1 MSYSIEVK
9 NLSKTYT
16 QHTFWG
22 KIKKQFT
29 AVNNV
34 SFTINKG
41 EFVGFLGPNGA
52 GKTTTLKMLSGILYP
67 TQGDAKVLGYTPW
80 ERKLAF
86 KRKISMVM
94 GQKSQLWWELPP
106 IDTFEL
112 YKTVYQISEKKYR
125 IQLKRL
131 SELLDVHEF
140 LNTPVRQLSLG
151 QRMKC
156 ELIAA
161 LLYEPEV
168 LFLDEPTIGL
178 DYQSQ
183 KKMRAF
189 LKQYNEESKA
199 TILLTSHYM
208 DDIKELCPR
217 IIVINQGSIVYDG
230 SFAELEKKT
239 HQERELHIELEQPVS
254 STAWSQF
261 GRVLQCNDIH
271 VELAVPQERLTKTI
285 ANITQQ
291 YACTDIKIL
300 HKEAGEI
307 ISQLLT

>member
-1 MSYSIEVK
+1 MAPIIQV
-9 NLSKTYT
+9 NALTKTFT

-22 KIKKQFT
+22 KAKKHFT
-29 AVNNV
+29 AVKDI
-34 SFTINKG
+34 SFTVNKG

-67 TQGDAKVLGYTPW
+67 TSGEINILGFIPW
-80 ERKLAF
+80 ERKLTF
-86 KRKISMVM
+86 KRRISMVM

-112 YKTVYQISEKKYR
+112 YQTLYQIPPQKYKN
-125 IQLKRL
+125 QLAKL
-131 SELLDVHEF
+131 VDLLDVTECLH
-140 LNTPVRQLSLG
+140 TPVRQLSLG

-156 ELIAA
+156 ELIAS

-183 KKMRAF
+183 KKMRSF
-189 LKQYNEESKA
+189 LKQYNEETKA

-217 IIVINQGSIVYDG
+217 IIVINHGHIIYDG
-230 SFAELEKKT
+230 DYLKLETRLNNEKEIHIDFEKPSKT
-239 HQERELHIELEQPVS
+239 DWKQYGKVLHATPLHIEIVVS
-254 STAWSQF
+254 
-261 GRVLQCNDIH
+261 
-271 VELAVPQERLTKTI
+271 QEKVAHTI
-285 ANITQQ
+285 GDITQKFT
-291 YACTDIKIL
+291 CSDIKIIN
-300 HKEAGEI
+300 KEAGEI
-307 ISQLLT
+307 ITQLLA

>member
-1 MSYSIEVK
+1 MSIIKVK
-9 NLSKTYT
+9 SLSKTYL

-22 KIKKQFT
+22 KVKKEFL
-29 AVNNV
+29 AVKDI

-67 TQGDAKVLGYTPW
+67 SSGEAKVLGFTPW
-80 ERKLAF
+80 ERKIEF

-112 YKTVYQISEKKYR
+112 YQTMYQISPKKYKG
-125 IQLKRL
+125 QLNL
-131 SELLDVHEF
+131 LVELLNVADCLH
-140 LNTPVRQLSLG
+140 TPVRQLSLG

-183 KKMRAF
+183 KNMRAF
-189 LKQYNEESKA
+189 LKQYNQETEA

-217 IIVINQGSIVYDG
+217 IIVINHGQIIYDG
-230 SFAELEKKT
+230 SYKALEEKVQ
-239 HQERELHIELEQPVS
+239 QEREIHIDFEKAVKKQKWDDYGKVLLQGDLHLELSVDQKKVAKVISE
-254 STAWSQF
+254 
-261 GRVLQCNDIH
+261 
-271 VELAVPQERLTKTI
+271 
-285 ANITQQ
+285 ITHQ
-291 YACTDIKIL
+291 YACTDIKIID
-300 HKEAGEI
+300 KEAGEI
-307 ISQLLT
+307 ISQLLA

>member
-1 MSYSIEVK
+1 MSDIIHVSD
-9 NLSKTYT
+9 LTKTFT
-16 QHTFWG
+16 KHTFWG
-22 KIKKQFT
+22 KVKKQFT
-29 AVNNV
+29 AVKDV
-34 SFTINKG
+34 SFKIKKG

-67 TQGDAKVLGYTPW
+67 TSGEIKILGFTPW
-80 ERKLAF
+80 ERKIEF

-112 YKTVYQISEKKYR
+112 YQTMYRIPQHRYQGQLEKLVALLDISEC
-125 IQLKRL
+125 
-131 SELLDVHEF
+131 

-156 ELIAA
+156 ELVAA

-183 KKMRAF
+183 KKMRTF
-189 LKQYNEESKA
+189 LKEYNRETQA

-217 IIVINQGSIVYDG
+217 IIVINHGHIIYDG
-230 SFAELEKKT
+230 GYKELEDKINNEKELHIDFEKPVKQDWDQYGKVLAST
-239 HQERELHIELEQPVS
+239 PLHIELLIPQTKVAFVISEITKSQP
-254 STAWSQF
+254 
-261 GRVLQCNDIH
+261 
-271 VELAVPQERLTKTI
+271 
-285 ANITQQ
+285 
-291 YACTDIKIL
+291 CTDIKIIS
-300 HKEAGEI
+300 KEAGEI
-307 ISQLLT
+307 ITQLLG

>member
-1 MSYSIEVK
+1 MPIIQVN
-9 NLSKTYT
+9 NLSKTYL

-22 KIKKQFT
+22 KVKKQFT
-29 AVNNV
+29 AVQDI
-34 SFTINKG
+34 SFQIKKG

-67 TQGDAKVLGYTPW
+67 SSGEAKVLGYTPW
-80 ERKLAF
+80 ERKIEF
-86 KRKISMVM
+86 KRRISMVM

-112 YKTVYQISEKKYR
+112 YQTMYQIKPKKYKD
-125 IQLKRL
+125 QLDKL
-131 SELLDVHEF
+131 VNLLNVTDCLH
-140 LNTPVRQLSLG
+140 TPVRQLSLG

-183 KKMRAF
+183 KNMRAF
-189 LKQYNEESKA
+189 LKQYNEETQA

-217 IIVINQGSIVYDG
+217 IIVINHGQIIYDG
-230 SFAELEKKT
+230 SYKALEDKVQ
-239 HQERELHIELEQPVS
+239 QEREIHIDFEIAVKKKKWNTYGKVIAQNDLHIELLVAQNKV
-254 STAWSQF
+254 A
-261 GRVLQCNDIH
+261 
-271 VELAVPQERLTKTI
+271 KTI
-285 ANITQQ
+285 AEITQQ
-291 YACTDIKIL
+291 YACTDIKIID
-300 HKEAGEI
+300 KEAGEI
-307 ISQLLT
+307 ISQLLA

>member
-1 MSYSIEVK
+1 MATIIEVK
-9 NLSKTYT
+9 DLTKTFVK
-16 QHTFWG
+16 QTFWG
-22 KIKKQFT
+22 KVKKRFT
-29 AVNNV
+29 AVKDI
-34 SFTINKG
+34 SFTIQKG

-67 TQGDAKVLGYTPW
+67 TSGETKVLGYTPW
-80 ERKLAF
+80 ERKIAF
-86 KRKISMVM
+86 KKRISMVM

-106 IDTFEL
+106 LDTFEL
-112 YKTVYQISEKKYR
+112 YKTIYQISDKHYQQHLNKL
-125 IQLKRL
+125 I
-131 SELLDVHEF
+131 ELLEVQDC

-189 LKQYNEESKA
+189 LKQYNQETQA

-217 IIVINQGSIVYDG
+217 IIVINHGHIIYDG
-230 SFAELEKKT
+230 TFAELEKKI
-239 HQERELHIELEQPVS
+239 HQEREIHIDFEQENKKADWHQYGKVLNQTPLHIELV
-254 STAWSQF
+254 
-261 GRVLQCNDIH
+261 
-271 VELAVPQERLTKTI
+271 VPQTKVAHTI
-285 ANITQQ
+285 GEITQH
-291 YACTDIKIL
+291 YSCTDIKIID
-300 HKEAGEI
+300 KEAGEI
-307 ISQLLT
+307 ITQLLA